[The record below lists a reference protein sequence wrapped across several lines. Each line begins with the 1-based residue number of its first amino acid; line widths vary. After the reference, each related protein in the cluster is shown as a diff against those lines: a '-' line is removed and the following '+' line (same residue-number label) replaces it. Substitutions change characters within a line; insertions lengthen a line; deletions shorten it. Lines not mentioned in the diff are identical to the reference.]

1 MAITKETVS
10 SMFQKAR
17 SVFSGAVVTIRH
29 SGKELSGT
37 RLPFERGEIVDEAG
51 AIFTVTGGVRLLV
64 SEFAPVWP
72 KAGDAIQTK
81 TAASTQWGTYT
92 IIATRLDEME
102 ATMLV
107 TYGERYDQEGL

>member
-1 MAITKETVS
+1 MAITKE
-10 SMFQKAR
+10 FIAAKFAAAR
-17 SVFSGAVVTIRH
+17 SVVSFATVTIRH
-29 SGKELSGT
+29 ENKEYLGT

-72 KAGDAIQTK
+72 KAGDAIQAK
-81 TAASTQWGTYT
+81 TAAGPQWITYT
-92 IIATRLDEME
+92 IIATRLDEAE
-102 ATMLV
+102 ATMLM